1 MIIGKLDTPVT
12 LKQHTFSHNK
22 YGERTISTTIET
34 TIFADFTFKSG
45 NTKIE
50 ADNLT
55 NTEIIEC
62 MIRYRTDIGTSRHFV
77 ITKGTQDF
85 TIESVR
91 EIGRQA
97 YIMLTLKQQ
106 NLDSVI

>member
-22 YGERTISTTIET
+22 YGERTISTTTET

-77 ITKGTQDF
+77 ITKGTQDY

-91 EIGRQA
+91 EIGRQD
-97 YIMLTLKQQ
+97 YMMLTLKQQ

>member
-77 ITKGTQDF
+77 ITKGTQDY

-91 EIGRQA
+91 EIGRQD

>member
-77 ITKGTQDF
+77 ITKGPQDY

-91 EIGRQA
+91 EIGRQD

>member
-34 TIFADFTFKSG
+34 TIFADVTIKSG

-77 ITKGTQDF
+77 ITKGTQDY

-91 EIGRQA
+91 EIGRQD

>member
-12 LKQHTFSHNK
+12 LKQHTFNHNK
-22 YGERTISTTIET
+22 YGERTISTTTET

-77 ITKGTQDF
+77 ITKGTQDY

-91 EIGRQA
+91 EIGRQD
-97 YIMLTLKQQ
+97 YMILTLKQQ